1 MSYNQCPATSKHRKL
16 FAKCL
21 YFMKKLN
28 FGGHLGRHLE
38 FLKTL
43 KGAEP
48 APDEILKS
56 NVSPFRKCQ
65 NIYYTP
71 PCHVVLGISQTRS
84 ACLCNSVSCL
94 TFNNLSVL
102 VYTMTVS

>member
-1 MSYNQCPATSKHRKL
+1 MNYNQCPVKSKHTKL
-16 FAKCL
+16 FAKRI

-28 FGGHLGRHLE
+28 FSGHLGRHLE

-48 APDEILKS
+48 APDGILKS
-56 NVSPFRKCQ
+56 NVSPFRKYQ

-71 PCHVVLGISQTRS
+71 PCHVVLCIFQTISIPRRPS
-84 ACLCNSVSCL
+84 ASHRH
-94 TFNNLSVL
+94 
-102 VYTMTVS
+102 MA

>member
-1 MSYNQCPATSKHRKL
+1 
-16 FAKCL
+16 
-21 YFMKKLN
+21 MKKLN

-48 APDEILKS
+48 APDGILKS
-56 NVSPFRKCQ
+56 YVSPFRKYQ

-71 PCHVVLGISQTRS
+71 PCPHIFSNVK
-84 ACLCNSVSCL
+84 
-94 TFNNLSVL
+94 L
-102 VYTMTVS
+102 V

>member
-1 MSYNQCPATSKHRKL
+1 MSYNQCPATSERTL
-16 FAKCL
+16 IFAKCI

-43 KGAEP
+43 KCAEP
-48 APDEILKS
+48 APDGILKS
-56 NVSPFRKCQ
+56 SLSPFRKYQ

-71 PCHVVLGISQTRS
+71 PCHVVFGICQT
-84 ACLCNSVSCL
+84 SVSI
-94 TFNNLSVL
+94 
-102 VYTMTVS
+102 

>member
-1 MSYNQCPATSKHRKL
+1 
-16 FAKCL
+16 
-21 YFMKKLN
+21 MKKLN

-48 APDEILKS
+48 APDGILKS
-56 NVSPFRKCQ
+56 NVSTFRKYQ

-71 PCHVVLGISQTRS
+71 PCHVGLGISQTNYVCTDTCMLR
-84 ACLCNSVSCL
+84 L
-94 TFNNLSVL
+94 TCVDSILPICV
-102 VYTMTVS
+102 